1 MEWNFTQLVYHWLNS
16 RLGGE
21 EQEHRAMFEEVDDT
35 RMTRETMLR
44 YLYEGT
50 APDPDIRT
58 GFVVEAIAAM
68 PTAFATHFFDGWGVH
83 TGNWERP
90 YYNSTVSVT
99 MPHPMVK
106 VRCYEN
112 YDSRAEHDIKYVSDS
127 DGSLKKLENLGSW
140 IGRVGS
146 PDLPNGD
153 TRSSERIFDPVWLAS
168 PEKDSHNLIGV
179 FLSSTSNKSQTV
191 NQILDAPPH
200 TGGHIKIKCCSLSA
214 YWITAES
221 ISIVDGTELRRYAG
235 YIQTG
240 KLAALDLY
248 QSKRIT
254 LNVTGWDV
262 LWNPQFSSML
272 SRFSYPTGLAG
283 AFTFALSQVP
293 TNILRSQSNATR
305 TTMKASNNNL
315 NAISS
320 YTMYGY
326 GYSEDSMAIR
336 LSLTVISAYC
346 LVTVAY
352 MLYVLISGYASTA
365 WNSPI
370 EVVAL
375 ALQSKQPDYPDQG
388 HTAAGIDSV
397 STLRQNVGIR
407 VNTNNELGLVFAN
420 DRNLDWSELRKIE
433 KDKAY

>member
-1 MEWNFTQLVYHWLNS
+1 
-16 RLGGE
+16 
-21 EQEHRAMFEEVDDT
+21 MFDEVDNT
-35 RMTRETMLR
+35 SMTRETMLR
-44 YLYEGT
+44 YLYQQT
-50 APDPDIRT
+50 APDPDISS
-58 GFVVEAIAAM
+58 GYVYEAIAAM
-68 PTAFATHFFDGWGVH
+68 STAFATHLFDGWGVR
-83 TGNWERP
+83 TGNWDRP

-99 MPHPMVK
+99 MPHPVVK

-112 YDSRAEHDIKYVSDS
+112 YNSRAEHDIKYVSDS
-127 DGSLKKLENLGSW
+127 DGCLKMLENLGSW
-140 IGRVGS
+140 IRRVGS
-146 PDLPNGD
+146 PDVPNED

-168 PEKDSHNLIGV
+168 PEKDSQSLIGV

-191 NQILDAPPH
+191 DQILDAPPY
-200 TGGHIKIKCCSLSA
+200 TGGHVQVTCCSLSA
-214 YWITAES
+214 YWITAQS
-221 ISIVDGTELRRYAG
+221 ISIVDGTELSRYAG

-248 QSKRIT
+248 QSKKIT
-254 LNVTGWDV
+254 LNVTGWDM

-272 SRFSYPTGLAG
+272 SGFSYPTGLAG
-283 AFTFALSQVP
+283 AFTLALSQVP
-293 TNILRSQSNATR
+293 TNILRSQSDATR

-315 NAISS
+315 NAISR

-352 MLYVLISGYASTA
+352 VLYVLITGYASTA
-365 WNSPI
+365 WNSAI

-375 ALQSKQPDYPDQG
+375 ALQFKEPDYPDQG

-407 VNTNNELGLVFAN
+407 VNTNNELELVFAN
-420 DRNLDWSELRKIE
+420 DRNLDRSGLSKIE